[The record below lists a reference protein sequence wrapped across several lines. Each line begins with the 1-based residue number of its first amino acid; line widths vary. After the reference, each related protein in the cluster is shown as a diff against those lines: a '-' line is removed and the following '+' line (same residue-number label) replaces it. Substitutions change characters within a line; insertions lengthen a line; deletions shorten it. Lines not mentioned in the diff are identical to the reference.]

1 MYRRDGEMIPFL
13 VADRPISLSII
24 KGIALPSKG
33 SIGIMSQAA
42 TTTDR
47 FKSLFRGYPN
57 SVDVI
62 YPNGQ
67 PPDKQVRGQTIK
79 MVDSGVFGK
88 DGCTIS
94 YEELFCEYERMGTEF
109 GIIIDV
115 LRNSKAT
122 IASAKE
128 AMKQYQKKLW
138 SFKLVGVAQGETIDE
153 YLRCYDRLVRIGYQ
167 HIAIGG
173 LLQKHEN
180 TVRYVYIRS
189 SDLMENVLRA
199 VRERFNPSW
208 LFVLGAFHP
217 SRIPIFQEYRIWGSD
232 YKGWLFNYAKKN
244 EVLAAIRDGT
254 IGRHRRVGLKEL
266 QEQEVQKLSE
276 QELRFLL
283 TRVFIERC
291 VLPYV
296 HRNGN
301 G

>member
-1 MYRRDGEMIPFL
+1 MIPFL

-24 KGIALPSKG
+24 KGIALPPEG
-33 SIGIMSQAA
+33 SIGIMSQAT

-57 SVDVI
+57 SVAVM

-67 PPDKQVRGQTIK
+67 PPDTQIKRQTIK

-88 DGCTIS
+88 DGCKIS
-94 YEELFCEYERMGTEF
+94 YEELFCEYEGMGAEF

-128 AMKQYQKKLW
+128 AMRQYQEKLW
-138 SFKLVGVAQGETIDE
+138 SFKLVGVAQGETIAE
-153 YLRCYDRLVRIGYQ
+153 YLRCYDCLLRMGYQ
-167 HIAIGG
+167 YIAIGG
-173 LLQKHEN
+173 LLQKREN
-180 TVRYVYIRS
+180 TARYVYIRS
-189 SDLMENVLRA
+189 SDLMEDVLRA
-199 VRERFNPSW
+199 VRERFKPLW

-217 SRIPIFQEYRIWGSD
+217 SRLPIFQEYCVWGSD
-232 YKGWLFNYAKKN
+232 YKGWLFNYAKKD

-254 IGRHRRVGLKEL
+254 IGRHRRVGLKEI

-291 VLPYV
+291 VLPFV
-296 HRNGN
+296 RRNGN